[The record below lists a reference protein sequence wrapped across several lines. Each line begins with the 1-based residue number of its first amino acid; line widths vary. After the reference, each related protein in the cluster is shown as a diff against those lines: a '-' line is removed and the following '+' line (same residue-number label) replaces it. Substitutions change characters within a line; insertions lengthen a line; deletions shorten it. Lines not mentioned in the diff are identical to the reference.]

1 MVLFEGE
8 AQTTQKLVLVLVIE
22 KNSIL
27 NMKFLND
34 TIWVRTHD
42 LLPGNFATT
51 NYFNSSRSPPLSQSQ
66 NLGHVHIFLS

>member
-51 NYFNSSRSPPLSQSQ
+51 NYFTN
-66 NLGHVHIFLS
+66 GHVKIDLSCRPQPL